1 MSTIKASVVQAGT
14 AAYGSPDSL
23 KLTLEKLEKYTK
35 LAKERDGSQL
45 AVFPEAL

>member
-1 MSTIKASVVQAGT
+1 VQCCTSSYSLQDTLDKLARL
-14 AAYGSPDSL
+14 AA
-23 KLTLEKLEKYTK
+23 

>member
-1 MSTIKASVVQAGT
+1 MATIQVSVVQAGT

-23 KLTLEKLEKYTK
+23 ALTLAKLDQFTA